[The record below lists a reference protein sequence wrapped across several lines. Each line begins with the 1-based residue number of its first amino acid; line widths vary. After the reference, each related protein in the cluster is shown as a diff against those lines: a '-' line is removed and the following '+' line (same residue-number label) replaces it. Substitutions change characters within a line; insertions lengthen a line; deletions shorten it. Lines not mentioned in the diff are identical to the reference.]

1 VSQIRNEKVCSA
13 VADLRFCGLPVA
25 NSQHWKLPM
34 ILFGKDP
41 NAPVAPL
48 VKGQEG
54 MLRYI
59 PPLSGGPGH

>member
-1 VSQIRNEKVCSA
+1 
-13 VADLRFCGLPVA
+13 
-25 NSQHWKLPM
+25 M

-54 MLRYI
+54 MLCYI